1 MDAGAPVK
9 PLLSLP
15 RFKLSMSLRQAIP
28 TSIPASLRTASGARD
43 RTRSRGA
50 VRTWLWVVAGCIFL
64 MVVVG
69 GATRLTQSGL
79 SITEWKPVMGIV
91 PPLSQDTWQAE
102 FAKYRAIP
110 QYAQLFPDMDLAGF
124 KAIFYWEWA
133 HRLLGRIIGI
143 VMAVPLIG
151 FWATGRLTPRLK
163 PQLLGLFA
171 LGGLQGLIGWFM
183 VKSGLSER
191 TEVSQYFLALH
202 LVTASLTF
210 VWSIWLAEGLRP
222 MSVTRAAPVTDRLRR
237 TATLI
242 VAAVLLQVG
251 LGALVAGLHA
261 GLTYNSWPL
270 MDGRIVPPLAD
281 LARQS
286 PLWTNLFENVTTV
299 QFDHRMVAYLVLGI
313 AILHASDAWRAVPGT
328 PAARR
333 AAILA
338 VVVLAQATIG
348 ITTLLLV
355 VPLWAAL
362 LHQAFAMMVLGTA
375 VLHRRRLSTPALHST
390 PMPALGRA

>member
-1 MDAGAPVK
+1 
-9 PLLSLP
+9 
-15 RFKLSMSLRQAIP
+15 MSLRQAVP
-28 TSIPASLRTASGARD
+28 ASASASLRTASGVQD
-43 RTRSRGA
+43 RTRSLGA
-50 VRTWLWVVAGCIFL
+50 VRGWLWAVAGCIFL

-91 PPLSQDTWQAE
+91 PPLSQDAWQAE

-124 KAIFYWEWA
+124 KSIFYWEWA

-222 MSVTRAAPVTDRLRR
+222 VRDPGRACDRSTAPHR
-237 TATLI
+237 TLI

-270 MDGRIVPPLAD
+270 MDGHIVPPLAD

-299 QFDHRMVAYLVLGI
+299 QFDHRMVAYLVLG
-313 AILHASDAWRAVPGT
+313 LASYTRPMPGALCPARPWRD
-328 PAARR
+328 
-333 AAILA
+333 
-338 VVVLAQATIG
+338 
-348 ITTLLLV
+348 
-355 VPLWAAL
+355 VPLSWPWSCW
-362 LHQAFAMMVLGTA
+362 
-375 VLHRRRLSTPALHST
+375 RRRRSASRHCCSSCRSGPRCCIRPS
-390 PMPALGRA
+390 R

>member
-1 MDAGAPVK
+1 
-9 PLLSLP
+9 
-15 RFKLSMSLRQAIP
+15 MSLRQAVP
-28 TSIPASLRTASGARD
+28 VSPSASLRTASGVHD
-43 RTRSRGA
+43 GKRSLGA
-50 VRTWLWVVAGCIFL
+50 VRVWLWAVAGCIFL

-91 PPLSQDTWQAE
+91 PPLNQDAWQAE

-110 QYAQLFPDMDLAGF
+110 QYAQLFPDMNLAGF
-124 KAIFYWEWA
+124 KSIFYWEWA

-151 FWATGRLTPRLK
+151 FWITGRLTRRLK
-163 PQLLGLFA
+163 PQLVGLFA
-171 LGGLQGLIGWFM
+171 LGGLQGLVGWFM

-210 VWSIWLAEGLRP
+210 VWSIWLAEGLRAAP
-222 MSVTRAAPVTDRLRR
+222 ATRATAATDRLLR

-242 VAAVLLQVG
+242 VAVVLLQVG

-261 GLTYNSWPL
+261 GLTYNTWPL
-270 MDGRIVPPLAD
+270 MDSHILPPLAD

-286 PLWTNLFENVTTV
+286 PLWSNLFENITTV
-299 QFDHRMVAYLVLGI
+299 QFDHRMVAYLVLGL
-313 AILHASDAWRAVPGT
+313 ALYHAADAWGAEPGT
-328 PAARR
+328 PVARR
-333 AAILA
+333 AAILVA
-338 VVVLAQATIG
+338 VVLAQATIG
-348 ITTLLLV
+348 VTTLLLV

-362 LHQAFAMMVLGTA
+362 LHQAFAMVVLGTA
-375 VLHRRRLSTPALHST
+375 VLHRRRLGAPALRAIQAK
-390 PMPALGRA
+390 PALSRA

>member
-1 MDAGAPVK
+1 
-9 PLLSLP
+9 
-15 RFKLSMSLRQAIP
+15 MSIRQAVAAP
-28 TSIPASLRTASGARD
+28 PRTASGAPD
-43 RTRSRGA
+43 RIGSLAA
-50 VRTWLWVVAGCIFL
+50 VRGWLWAVAGCIFL

-79 SITEWKPVMGIV
+79 SITEWKPVMGVV
-91 PPLSQDTWQAE
+91 PPLSHDAWLAE
-102 FAKYRAIP
+102 FDKYRAIP
-110 QYAQLFPDMDLAGF
+110 QYAQLFPDMNLAGF
-124 KAIFYWEWA
+124 KTIFYWEWA
-133 HRLLGRIIGI
+133 HRLLGRCIGI

-151 FWATGRLTPRLK
+151 FWVTGRLTGRLK
-163 PQLLGLFA
+163 PQLVGLFV

-210 VWSIWLAEGLRP
+210 VWAIWLAEGLRAAP
-222 MSVTRAAPVTDRLRR
+222 ATRATPSSDRLRR

-242 VAAVLLQVG
+242 VAAILVQVG

-261 GLTYNSWPL
+261 GLTYNTWPL
-270 MDGRIVPPLAD
+270 MDGHIVPPMAD

-286 PLWTNLFENVTTV
+286 PLWTNLFENVTAV
-299 QFDHRMVAYLVLGI
+299 QFDHRTAAYLVLGL
-313 AILHASDAWRAVPGT
+313 ALFHAVESWGAEPGT

-333 AAILA
+333 AALLLT
-338 VVVLAQATIG
+338 VVLAQATIG
-348 ITTLLLV
+348 ITTLILV

-362 LHQAFAMMVLGTA
+362 LHQAFAMVVLGTA
-375 VLHRRRLSTPALHST
+375 VVHRRRLNAPALRSV
-390 PMPALGRA
+390 RAAPVQAARA

>member
-1 MDAGAPVK
+1 
-9 PLLSLP
+9 
-15 RFKLSMSLRQAIP
+15 MSLRQVV
-28 TSIPASLRTASGARD
+28 PASAPVPLGTSSAVHYRQPSLA
-43 RTRSRGA
+43 A
-50 VRTWLWVVAGCIFL
+50 VRGWLWVVAGCIFL

-79 SITEWKPVMGIV
+79 SITEWKPVMGVV
-91 PPLSQDTWQAE
+91 PPLSQEAWQAE

-110 QYAQLFPDMDLAGF
+110 QYATLFPDMDLAGF
-124 KAIFYWEWA
+124 KSIFYWEWG

-143 VMAVPLIG
+143 VMAVPLIV
-151 FWATGRLTPRLK
+151 FWVTGRLTPRLK
-163 PQLLGLFA
+163 PRLLGLFA

-202 LVTASLTF
+202 LVTASFTL
-210 VWSIWLAEGLRP
+210 VWSIWLAEGLRAAP
-222 MSVTRAAPVTDRLRR
+222 ATRATPATDRLRR

-261 GLTYNSWPL
+261 GLTYNTWPL
-270 MDGRIVPPLAD
+270 MDGHIVPPLAD

-286 PLWTNLFENVTTV
+286 PLWINLFENITTV
-299 QFDHRMVAYLVLGI
+299 QFDHRMVAYLVLGL
-313 AILHASDAWRAVPGT
+313 ALTHAADAWGAVPDT

-338 VVVLAQATIG
+338 AVVLAQATIG

-362 LHQAFAMMVLGTA
+362 LHQAFAMIVLGTA
-375 VLHRRRLSTPALHST
+375 VLHRRRLGAPVLRAIQAAPA
-390 PMPALGRA
+390 PAKA

>member
-1 MDAGAPVK
+1 
-9 PLLSLP
+9 
-15 RFKLSMSLRQAIP
+15 MSLRQAV
-28 TSIPASLRTASGARD
+28 PASASVSLGTSPAVHPRQ
-43 RTRSRGA
+43 RSLAA
-50 VRTWLWVVAGCIFL
+50 VRGWLWAVAGCIFL

-79 SITEWKPVMGIV
+79 SITEWRPVMGVV
-91 PPLSQDTWQAE
+91 PPLSQEAWQAE

-110 QYAQLFPDMDLAGF
+110 QYATLFPDMDLAGF
-124 KAIFYWEWA
+124 KSIFYWEWA
-133 HRLLGRIIGI
+133 HRLLGRVVGII
-143 VMAVPLIG
+143 MAVPLIG
-151 FWATGRLTPRLK
+151 FWLTGRLTPRLK

-202 LVTASLTF
+202 LVTASLTL
-210 VWSIWLAEGLRP
+210 VWSIWLAEGLR
-222 MSVTRAAPVTDRLRR
+222 AAPAPRATLASDRLRR

-261 GLTYNSWPL
+261 GLTYNTWPL
-270 MDGRIVPPLAD
+270 MDGHIVPPLDD

-286 PLWTNLFENVTTV
+286 PLWTNLFENITTV
-299 QFDHRMVAYLVLGI
+299 QFDHRMVAYLLLGLVLI
-313 AILHASDAWRAVPGT
+313 HATQARRIMPGT
-328 PAARR
+328 PASRR

-338 VVVLAQATIG
+338 AVVLAQATIG

-362 LHQAFAMMVLGTA
+362 LHQAFAMIVLGTA
-375 VLHRRRLSTPALHST
+375 VLHRRRLGAPALPLVQATS
-390 PMPALGRA
+390 ARARA